1 MANAENAE
9 WHSEHGV
16 LYKILYM
23 VPIFFNFRMR
33 IYAGF
38 TLSEVNFDQKTPLL
52 HCKSGCFVR
61 YLASWP
67 ALEHIPPLRNQGLG
81 RDPPSSLSSGVRERR

>member
-1 MANAENAE
+1 MSNAESVK

-38 TLSEVNFDQKTPLL
+38 TLSEV
-52 HCKSGCFVR
+52 GCNLG
-61 YLASWP
+61 YLKILELMFRCLVLWP
-67 ALEHIPPLRNQGLG
+67 VLEHIPLLPNQDLA
-81 RDPPSSLSSGVRERR
+81 RVQLSLLSSGLRVKR